1 MSTHR
6 SNSVV
11 HHQFI
16 DLLLGTAVLAEMLTI
31 EPEQVRT
38 FLWDGTP
45 ETWSQMTLAESIAST
60 SRVVFH
66 SWQQLPEHDG
76 IIQSVLE
83 TLTKVAYGLWPS
95 WYGQDNLFSEEA
107 ISEAAIL
114 NSYRCIDCQGR
125 EAGVSLP
132 WLKAAVQAQQQSKT
146 QPLAIFPHALQLS
159 QLALAI
165 DPNGISLILA
175 LAEPHP
181 PDHRLLALA
190 RASQWIATHSRAR
203 VALWLPQS
211 LSQAAAL
218 DSVLYRAETLSY
230 PPAVSRPAAVNEAK
244 HVVFPIH
251 GRPHPF
257 SPGEQ
262 KLAQWLAQ
270 DAELSQLFSF
280 NQLVKT
286 IRSQAYLVDL
296 LWSEGRLVVEID
308 GYRHHGNR
316 FGFAQDR
323 QRDYELLISDYIV
336 LRLPHD
342 EVVND
347 VEVAIEKIRDVV
359 QFRRAQRCL
368 TREVPL

>member
-1 MSTHR
+1 M
-6 SNSVV
+6 
-11 HHQFI
+11 
-16 DLLLGTAVLAEMLTI
+16 A
-31 EPEQVRT
+31 
-38 FLWDGTP
+38 
-45 ETWSQMTLAESIAST
+45 LAESVAST

-66 SWQQLPEHDG
+66 SWEQLPEHDG
-76 IIQSVLE
+76 IIQSILE
-83 TLTKVAYGLWPS
+83 TLTNIAYGLWPS
-95 WYGQDNLFSEEA
+95 WYGQDNLFAEEFTT
-107 ISEAAIL
+107 EAAIL
-114 NSYRCIDCQGR
+114 NGYRCMDWQGH

-132 WLKAAVQAQQQSKT
+132 WLKAVVQARQQGKN
-146 QPLAIFPHALQLS
+146 QPLATFPHALQLS

-175 LAEPHP
+175 LTEPHP

-190 RASQWIATHSRAR
+190 RATQWIATHSRAR

-218 DSVLYRAETLSY
+218 DSVLYGAEALPCLPTG
-230 PPAVSRPAAVNEAK
+230 SRPVTGDEAK

-262 KLAQWLAQ
+262 KLAQRLAQ

-286 IRSQAYLVDL
+286 IRSQTYLVDL
-296 LWSEGRLVVEID
+296 LWSEGRLIVEID
-308 GYRHHGNR
+308 GYRYHGNR

-347 VEVAIEKIRDVV
+347 VEVAVEKIRDVV
-359 QFRRAQRCL
+359 QFRRAQRYL